1 MVQTTHTQ
9 SKGVPAGKHDMES
22 HRNIFNMCT
31 PIMFLD
37 KEKKMNSQA
46 ISQRKTEQLIP
57 YTMLFKIYLH
67 CCMQ

>member
-37 KEKKMNSQA
+37 KEKKMK
-46 ISQRKTEQLIP
+46 QRKPLALSIAKRVKQQQC
-57 YTMLFKIYLH
+57 F
-67 CCMQ
+67 